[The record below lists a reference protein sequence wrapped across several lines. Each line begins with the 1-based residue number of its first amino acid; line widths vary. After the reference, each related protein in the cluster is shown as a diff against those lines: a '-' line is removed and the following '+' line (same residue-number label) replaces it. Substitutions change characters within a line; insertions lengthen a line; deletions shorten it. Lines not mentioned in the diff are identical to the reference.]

1 MMNDE
6 QNESDYLFDPSAM
19 AADSVVR
26 LEQRLASLRFDPAA
40 HPLPLIFPT
49 RTRRFVR
56 RTAQLLAAAAVLTI
70 AIVGVSQ
77 WMWTWPVGQAWPVVR
92 GPVAT
97 LPVGRS
103 VHIGPASS
111 LLVRVARIGW
121 MRLAGESEITLL
133 STRSNR
139 HRLEMAQG
147 RMHVR
152 VWAPP
157 ASVVVK
163 TPAGNVRDFGCE
175 FVLDVH
181 GNVTRVEVLSGW
193 VQLENS
199 TGEILVPAGAVSEM
213 EPYREPLVLVYADAA
228 PAFRDAVREL
238 ERSTSG
244 SNAAALENTVRLARR
259 RDVLTLLHLIER
271 RTDGWERLVER
282 AAELAPPRSDDLLQ
296 RVRHGDH
303 SAVWKWMS
311 ELPLPPAK
319 SWRRNWRDRLPLGFG

>member
-1 MMNDE
+1 MNDE
-6 QNESDYLFDPSAM
+6 LNESEYLFDPTATP
-19 AADSVVR
+19 AGSVVL
-26 LEQRLASLRFDPAA
+26 LEQRLSSLRFDPAA
-40 HPLPLIFPT
+40 HPLPLIFPA
-49 RTRRFVR
+49 RRHRFVR
-56 RTAQLLAAAAVLTI
+56 RTAQLLAAAAVLAIT
-70 AIVGVSQ
+70 IVGLSRG
-77 WMWTWPVGQAWPVVR
+77 MWAWPAGQAWPVVT

-97 LPVGRS
+97 LAVGRS
-103 VHIGPASS
+103 VHVGPASS

-121 MRLAGESEITLL
+121 MRIAGESEITLV

-157 ASVVVK
+157 ASVVVH
-163 TPAGNVRDFGCE
+163 TPAGNVRDLGCE

-181 GNVTRVEVLSGW
+181 GNVSRVEVLSGW

-213 EPYREPLVLVYADAA
+213 EPYREPLVMVYADAA

-244 SNAAALENTVRLARR
+244 SNAAALETTVRLARP

-271 RTDGWERLVER
+271 RAPGWERLVER
-282 AAELAPPRSDDLLQ
+282 AAELAAPRSDDLLR
-296 RVRHGDH
+296 RVRSGDH